1 MPNVRHVRMSFAA
14 QARSRSFRTGREDN
28 GDHKDLKI
36 YKTQNLPFRTLE
48 VDRYTY
54 ALMYSARIL
63 KTQKKKLDPKCDV
76 SRRRNTK
83 ASLAGAERNK

>member
-1 MPNVRHVRMSFAA
+1 MSFAA

-28 GDHKDLKI
+28 GDHKDLKYI
-36 YKTQNLPFRTLE
+36 KLKNLPFRTLE

-63 KTQKKKLDPKCDV
+63 KTQKKKLAQNARVTSQKYKSLPC
-76 SRRRNTK
+76 RR
-83 ASLAGAERNK
+83 GRNK